1 MRQSPSVALR
11 LVLPLTLLLALLAL
25 PAVPAAAQDEESD
38 EPGQVVGVVSNP
50 SGKTLRDVDVRL
62 VQKASGEEVGRT
74 ETDKRGEFEID
85 LATVE
90 GPYQIYFE
98 AEGYAPFDSEVELMP
113 GERMDLEITL
123 LDEETGRRNAAI
135 AAYNEGAELHAEGQM
150 EEAEARFRRAVE
162 LDPEVAQGWLG
173 LADVLVVTGRAEE
186 ALTAIETYLA
196 LEPENVQGQR
206 LAYEIYRR
214 AGRTEKAE
222 ELAEELGIEASSRD
236 LAVELY
242 NEGALASQK
251 ADYDAALA
259 KFREAVE
266 MDPTLGP
273 AYAGIASILYNQG
286 EMEEA
291 ETAARKAVEFQED
304 HAQSQRI
311 LYLVLASLGKPEAS
325 EVWQAYRELDEPG
338 AVDLLYLTADRDFR
352 DDQAKAARKNLEV
365 VLSIDPDHARA
376 HFLLGKIY
384 AGSDPAKAKEHLQR
398 FLELAPDDPEAPTA
412 EAMLEY
418 M

>member
-1 MRQSPSVALR
+1 MRHTLSHVLR
-11 LVLPLTLLLALLAL
+11 LVVPLTLLLAFLVA
-25 PAVPAAAQDEESD
+25 PAAAQDPGED
-38 EPGQVVGVVSNP
+38 EASGPGEVVGVVSNT

-62 VQKASGEEVGRT
+62 VQKSTGEEVGRS
-74 ETDKRGEFEID
+74 ETDKRGEFEIEID
-85 LATVE
+85 DVD
-90 GPYQIYFE
+90 GPYQIHFA
-98 AEGYAPFDSEVELMP
+98 AEGYAPFDSEVRLMP

-123 LDEETGRRNAAI
+123 LDEATGRRNAAI
-135 AAYNEGAELHAEGQM
+135 AAYNEGAELHGEGEMEAAE
-150 EEAEARFRRAVE
+150 EKFRRAVE
-162 LDPEVAQGWLG
+162 LDPGVAQGWLG

-186 ALTAIETYLA
+186 AVTTIERFLE
-196 LEPENVQGQR
+196 LEPENAQGQR

-214 AGRTEKAE
+214 AGEMEKAE
-222 ELAEELGIEASSRD
+222 ELAEALGIEASSRD

-242 NEGALASQK
+242 NEGAVASQEG
-251 ADYDAALA
+251 DNETALA
-259 KFREAVE
+259 RFREAVE
-266 MDPTLGP
+266 MDPSLGP
-273 AYAGIASILYNQG
+273 AHAGIASILYNQG
-286 EMEEA
+286 EMEA
-291 ETAARKAVEFQED
+291 AAPAARKAVELQPD

-325 EVWQAYRELDEPG
+325 EAWQAYRELDEAG

-352 DDQAKAARKNLEV
+352 DDQTEAARKNLEV
-365 VLSIDPDHARA
+365 VLSIDPDHARS

-384 AGSDPAKAKEHLQR
+384 AGSDPAQAKEHLQR